1 MRSLVVRERDRLEL
15 EGPDAKLTEA
25 EAETLSR
32 LPLLPGAVTWERRA
46 IKLGPFCGVLRV
58 HDLTIEVLPK
68 IRGVADG
75 EDRGILI
82 AMLRAAGHL
91 PATLPNATGLE
102 HQEQHLLDMF
112 VLDFCVSAS
121 GLLSRGAIRSYEV
134 HEDRLSALRGR
145 LHLPEQLRR
154 GLLDRTQLHCRYDE
168 LTADNA
174 HNRVLKAVLAV
185 LLGHARGSR
194 AKTAVNVLLLRLDE
208 VSVRPCRLAD
218 LEQLRF
224 DRLTARW
231 ESLFQRAVQ
240 LMRGLYPDV
249 RAGQAVDGSCLLFDM
264 QRLFEAFVGEHL
276 RRAYYGRSERVVLQG
291 PQRHLATGDQGR
303 AFRMRP
309 DMAVIAPDGQVER
322 ILDAKWKAL
331 DLTQTKSGVS
341 QEDAYQMAAYAS
353 SYGCSRLALLYP
365 GGNGLPAGRLDSFIL
380 RVPDEPRLDVYTVDI
395 AALVGGN
402 AFQTV
407 INDPSEGGSLS
418 VTTSP
423 SAH

>member
-15 EGPDAKLTEA
+15 EDPDARLTEA

-32 LPLLPGAVTWERRA
+32 LPLPPGAVTWERRA
-46 IKLGPFCGVLRV
+46 IQLGPFCGVLRV

-102 HQEQHLLDMF
+102 HQEQHLLDVF
-112 VLDFCVSAS
+112 VLDFCAAVSA
-121 GLLSRGAIRSYEV
+121 LLSRGAIRSYEV

-174 HNRVLKAVLAV
+174 HNRALKAVLAA

-194 AKTAVNVLLLRLDE
+194 AKAAVNVLLLCLDE
-208 VSVRPCRLAD
+208 VSVRPCRVAD

-231 ESLFQRAVQ
+231 EPLFQRAIQ

-249 RAGQAVDGSCLLFDM
+249 RAGQTVDGSCLLFDM

-276 RRAYYGRSERVVLQG
+276 RRAYHGRSERVVLQG
-291 PQRHLATGDQGR
+291 PQRHLATGDRGK

-309 DMAVIAPDGQVER
+309 DMAVVSPDGQVER

-331 DLTQTKSGVS
+331 DLTQAKAGVS
-341 QEDAYQMAAYAS
+341 QDDAYQMAAYAS
-353 SYGCSRLALLYP
+353 SYGCRRLALLYP
-365 GGNGLPAGRLDSFIL
+365 SGDGLPAGRVDSFTL
-380 RVPDEPRLDVYTVDI
+380 RVSGEPQVDIYALDI
-395 AALVGGN
+395 AALVGGQPLQ
-402 AFQTV
+402 A
-407 INDPSEGGSLS
+407 DL
-418 VTTSP
+418 TTSSSNP
-423 SAH
+423 GLDREAA

>member
-1 MRSLVVRERDRLEL
+1 MRNLVVRERDRLDL
-15 EGPDAKLTEA
+15 EGPDARLTEA

-32 LPLLPGAVTWERRA
+32 PPLPPGAVIWERRA

-68 IRGVADG
+68 IKGVADG
-75 EDRGILI
+75 QDRGILI

-91 PATLPNATGLE
+91 PATLLNVTGLE
-102 HQEQHLLDMF
+102 HQEQHLLDVF
-112 VLDFCVSAS
+112 VLDFCAATNSF
-121 GLLSRGAIRSYEV
+121 LSRGAIRSYVV

-174 HNRVLKAVLAV
+174 HNRALKAVLAV
-185 LLGHARGSR
+185 LLGHARSSS
-194 AKTAVNVLLLRLDE
+194 AKAAVNVLLLRLDE
-208 VSVRPCRLAD
+208 VSVRPCRIAD

-231 ESLFQRAVQ
+231 EPLFQRAIQ

-249 RAGQAVDGSCLLFDM
+249 RAGQTVDGSCLLFDM

-276 RRAYYGRSERVVLQG
+276 RRAYHGRSERVVLQG
-291 PQRHLATGDQGR
+291 PQRHLANGDRGK

-309 DMAVIAPDGQVER
+309 DMAVVSPDGQVEC

-331 DLTQTKSGVS
+331 DLTQAKAGVS
-341 QEDAYQMAAYAS
+341 QDDAYQMAAYAS
-353 SYGCSRLALLYP
+353 SYGCKRLALLYP
-365 GGNGLPAGRLDSFIL
+365 SGDGLPAGRVDSFTL
-380 RVPDEPRLDVYTVDI
+380 RVSGEPRVDIYALDI
-395 AALVGGN
+395 AALVGGQPLQ
-402 AFQTV
+402 A
-407 INDPSEGGSLS
+407 GLKASLNNPGLNRE
-418 VTTSP
+418 V
-423 SAH
+423 A

>member
-1 MRSLVVRERDRLEL
+1 MRSLVLRERDRLEL
-15 EGPDAKLTEA
+15 EGPDARLTEV

-32 LPLLPGAVTWERRA
+32 LPLPPGAVTWERRA
-46 IKLGPFCGVLRV
+46 IKLGPFCGVLRL

-68 IRGVADG
+68 IKGVADG

-102 HQEQHLLDMF
+102 HQEQHLLDVF
-112 VLDFCVSAS
+112 VLDFCAATS
-121 GLLSRGAIRSYEV
+121 GLLSRGAICSYEM

-168 LTADNA
+168 LTVDNA
-174 HNRVLKAVLAV
+174 HNRALKAVLAA

-194 AKTAVNVLLLRLDE
+194 AKAAVNVLLLRMDE
-208 VSVRPCRLAD
+208 VSVRPCRIVD
-218 LEQLRF
+218 LEQLQF
-224 DRLTARW
+224 NRLTARW
-231 ESLFQRAVQ
+231 EPLFQRAIQ

-249 RAGQAVDGSCLLFDM
+249 RAGQTVNGSSLLFDM

-276 RRAYYGRSERVVLQG
+276 RRAYHGRSERVVLQG
-291 PQRHLATGDQGR
+291 PQRHLATGDRGK

-309 DMAVIAPDGQVER
+309 DMAVVAPDGRVEQ

-331 DLTQTKSGVS
+331 DLTQAKAGVS
-341 QEDAYQMAAYAS
+341 QDDAYQMAAYAS
-353 SYGCSRLALLYP
+353 SYNCRRLALLYP
-365 GGNGLPAGRLDSFIL
+365 SGDGLPAGRVDSFTL
-380 RVPDEPRLDVYTVDI
+380 RVFGIPQVDICALDI
-395 AALVGGN
+395 AALVGGQPLQ
-402 AFQTV
+402 A
-407 INDPSEGGSLS
+407 GSTISSGNIYLDREL
-418 VTTSP
+418 
-423 SAH
+423 A